1 MTTEFGILLPAKP
14 AHFINNDWYL
24 CDATDDVFNPA
35 TGKVI
40 AQVASGTS
48 SDVDL
53 AVKAASAAQTS
64 WAKTPQPERA
74 NYLFAFA
81 EQIEKHQEM
90 LAMLLTTEQGKPL
103 TEAEGEVATAVK
115 MLRYYASFG
124 WKRTGHVL
132 ASGYENHQSI
142 TREVPLGV
150 IAAIIPWNYPLALFT
165 RKAAP
170 ALVAGNTLVLK
181 PSEITPLCS
190 LALATLSKEAGIPA
204 GVINVVCGD
213 GSNVGDAMVRHPDTR
228 LVTMTGSTRAGK
240 QIFKNAAE
248 KVIPVSLEL
257 GGKAPFIVMADAD
270 IEKAA
275 QDALNA
281 RMSNCGQVCICNER
295 TYVQRAV
302 YEPFMAALKKAA
314 EKIVVGDPT
323 QAGTTIGPKVSQSEK
338 KHVEALLET
347 TRKEGGNI
355 FWQGKIPSDEQ
366 FKNGYWVAPSIVTD
380 LPEEAQI
387 LKEEVFG
394 PVLPVAIFDTV
405 DEVIAKANDCDYGL
419 SSYLY
424 TRDLSS
430 AMKISDRLECGE
442 VYINRFGPEE
452 LNGFHAGWKMSGI
465 GGDDGEYGYQL
476 YVKTKTIYLNYQ

>member
-1 MTTEFGILLPAKP
+1 MTPEFGILLPTRP
-14 AHFINNDWYL
+14 AHFINNEWHN
-24 CDATDDVFNPA
+24 CDATDEVLNPA
-35 TGKVI
+35 TGQTI
-40 AQVASGTS
+40 AQVAAGTP

-53 AVKAASAAQTS
+53 AVKAASAAQKS

-74 NYLFAFA
+74 KYLSAFA
-81 EQIEKHQEM
+81 DEIEKHGTI
-90 LAMLLTTEQGKPL
+90 LATLLTTEQGKPL
-103 TEAEGEVATAVK
+103 SEAKGEVATAVN

-132 ASGYENHQSI
+132 ASGYENHQAI

-150 IAAIIPWNYPLALFT
+150 VAAIIPWNYPLALFT

-170 ALVAGNTLVLK
+170 ALIAGNTLVLK

-190 LALATLSKEAGIPA
+190 LALATLSKAAGMPA
-204 GVINVVCGD
+204 GVINVVCGN
-213 GSNVGDAMVRHPDTR
+213 GAKVGDAMVKHPETR

-240 QIFKNAAE
+240 EIFISAAE

-275 QDALNA
+275 QDALDA

-295 TYVQRAV
+295 TYVQRDV

-314 EKIVVGDPT
+314 EKMVVGDPT
-323 QAGTTIGPKVSQSEK
+323 QAGTTIGPKVSQAEK
-338 KHVEALLET
+338 AHVEELMET
-347 TRKEGGNI
+347 TRKEGGTI
-355 FWQGKIPSDEQ
+355 FWQGKTPTDEQ
-366 FKNGYWVAPSIVTD
+366 FKNGYWVAPAIVTD
-380 LPEEAQI
+380 LPENAQI

-394 PVLPVAIFDTV
+394 PILPVAIFDTV
-405 DEVIAKANDCDYGL
+405 DEVIEKANDCEYGL

-424 TRDLSS
+424 TRNLSL
-430 AMKISDRLECGE
+430 AMKISDSLECGE

-476 YVKTKTIYLNYQ
+476 YVKTKTIYLNYE